1 MFLLLGAS
9 GFLAG
14 AFAAELRR
22 RGSPFKAL
30 SRRERDYTQ
39 FNVLFDYVRRE
50 RPEFIINAAGL
61 PGTPNVDACEHSRE
75 EVMHANMIL
84 PQQIAQISRLTNT
97 PWAHVSSGCIF
108 SGVKIRNGAPETQRI
123 ERDLPGSELARKH
136 NEQPG
141 SLVGFSEIDEPNFS
155 FLSPP
160 CNFYSGTKALGEEAI
175 GRPDSC
181 YILRPGLP
189 LSSQD
194 HPRNLLSKLQRYPKI
209 YNQVISGTHIDDFA
223 RACLDLWA
231 SKAPFGVYHV
241 ANPGCISTVEIVEK
255 MRVGLGLKRKFEV
268 FHDDAEFYETAAREP
283 RSTSLLDCSKLLAS
297 GVQLRSIHE
306 AIDAAIREW
315 RPSLRTFE
323 FAQESLRGLNV

>member
-108 SGVKIRNGAPETQRI
+108 AGARVRNGAPETERI

-155 FLSPP
+155 FLNPP

-175 GRPDSC
+175 GSLDLC

-189 LSSQD
+189 PFETGSSAQLALKAPALSQD
-194 HPRNLLSKLQRYPKI
+194 LQSSDLNALTLTISLGPVWTSGPAKLPSAFTMWLTPGSFQ
-209 YNQVISGTHIDDFA
+209 
-223 RACLDLWA
+223 LW
-231 SKAPFGVYHV
+231 K
-241 ANPGCISTVEIVEK
+241 
-255 MRVGLGLKRKFEV
+255 
-268 FHDDAEFYETAAREP
+268 
-283 RSTSLLDCSKLLAS
+283 
-297 GVQLRSIHE
+297 
-306 AIDAAIREW
+306 
-315 RPSLRTFE
+315 SLRE
-323 FAQESLRGLNV
+323 CVWDSG